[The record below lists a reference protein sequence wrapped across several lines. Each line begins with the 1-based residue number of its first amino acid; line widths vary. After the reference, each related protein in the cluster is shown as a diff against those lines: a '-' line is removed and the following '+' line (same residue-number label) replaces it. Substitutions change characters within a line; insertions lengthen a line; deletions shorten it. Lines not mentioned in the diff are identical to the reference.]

1 LAKFIFCCR
10 NRPGSEAVAHYHG
23 LLAP

>member
-10 NRPGSEAVAHYHG
+10 NRPGSEAVAHHHA